1 MQIPDT
7 MISDCDMDQSRDDG
21 KEKPQQV
28 ADSSA
33 ARKNMPV
40 EEKKKEEPTPEA
52 KIESSKSEVSSKFE
66 HVGDTQLVDDDDDND
81 APASPSIIKPRQT
94 PSHHIVQDTLPVAT
108 TNQNAR
114 LVVIDTQDVCEL
126 PQAKGVQDK
135 LIAEKPK
142 RVEIKM
148 SQEEEEEDVVNSVK
162 ENETTTKVINRIKN

>member
-7 MISDCDMDQSRDDG
+7 MISDCDMDQSRDEG

-40 EEKKKEEPTPEA
+40 EEKKKEEPTPET

-66 HVGDTQLVDDDDDND
+66 PVGDTQLVDDDDD

-94 PSHHIVQDTLPVAT
+94 PSHHIVQDTLPAAT
-108 TNQNAR
+108 TNQDAR
-114 LVVIDTQDVCEL
+114 LVVIDTQDVCEI
-126 PQAKGVQDK
+126 PQAKGLQDNV
-135 LIAEKPK
+135 IAEKPK

-148 SQEEEEEDVVNSVK
+148 SQEEEDVVKTVK
-162 ENETTTKVINRIKN
+162 ESETTTKVIHRKLIVILF